1 MRVPRRPRRCRR
13 RPPHCIN
20 ASGNTRR
27 FAHVE
32 LPGSRG
38 DLESSLRGEYE
49 LLLARVEAQREQSDR
64 LRALADAL
72 EERTRRDEHLLE
84 ELAGALGIAS
94 QLRIEELSPSLRG
107 QRLQEV
113 AVEVLTAEWG
123 ANREIHYR
131 AWYELLVA
139 QGHKV
144 GGKDPVATFLAQ
156 VHRAPGV
163 VSVGRRSGKYLLAT

>member
-1 MRVPRRPRRCRR
+1 M
-13 RPPHCIN
+13 
-20 ASGNTRR
+20 
-27 FAHVE
+27 E

-49 LLLARVEAQREQSDR
+49 VLLARVVAQREQSDR

-84 ELAGALGIAS
+84 ELAGALGLAS
-94 QLRIEELSPSLRG
+94 QLRIEELSPRLRG
-107 QRLQEV
+107 QRLREV
-113 AVEVLTAEWG
+113 AVEVLKAEWG
-123 ANREIHYR
+123 ANRAIHYR

>member
-1 MRVPRRPRRCRR
+1 M
-13 RPPHCIN
+13 
-20 ASGNTRR
+20 
-27 FAHVE
+27 
-32 LPGSRG
+32 PGSRG

-49 LLLARVEAQREQSDR
+49 MLLARVEAQREQADR

-84 ELAGALGIAS
+84 ELAGALGIAN
-94 QLRIEELSPSLRG
+94 QLRIEELSPRLRG

-113 AVEVLTAEWG
+113 AVEVLKDEWG

-131 AWYELLVA
+131 AWYDLLIA

-144 GGKDPVATFLAQ
+144 GGKDPIATFLAQ
-156 VHRAPGV
+156 VHRAPGI
-163 VSVGRRSGKYLLAT
+163 VSVGRRSGKYLLAL

>member
-1 MRVPRRPRRCRR
+1 
-13 RPPHCIN
+13 
-20 ASGNTRR
+20 
-27 FAHVE
+27 VE
-32 LPGSRG
+32 LPGARG

-49 LLLARVEAQREQSDR
+49 MLLARVEAQRGQSDR
-64 LRALADAL
+64 LRGLADAL

-94 QLRIEELSPSLRG
+94 QLRIEELSPRLRG

-113 AVEVLTAEWG
+113 AVEVLEAEWG
-123 ANREIHYR
+123 TNREIHYR

-139 QGHKV
+139 HGHKV

-163 VSVGRRSGKYLLAT
+163 VKVGRRSGKYLLAI

>member
-1 MRVPRRPRRCRR
+1 M
-13 RPPHCIN
+13 
-20 ASGNTRR
+20 
-27 FAHVE
+27 E

-49 LLLARVEAQREQSDR
+49 MLLARVEAKREQSDR

-94 QLRIEELSPSLRG
+94 QLRIEELSPRLRG

-113 AVEVLTAEWG
+113 AVEVLEAEWE
-123 ANREIHYR
+123 ANREIH
-131 AWYELLVA
+131 LNN
-139 QGHKV
+139 GHRV
-144 GGKDPVATFLAQ
+144 STNRDRRV
-156 VHRAPGV
+156 VPG
-163 VSVGRRSGKYLLAT
+163 RLPR